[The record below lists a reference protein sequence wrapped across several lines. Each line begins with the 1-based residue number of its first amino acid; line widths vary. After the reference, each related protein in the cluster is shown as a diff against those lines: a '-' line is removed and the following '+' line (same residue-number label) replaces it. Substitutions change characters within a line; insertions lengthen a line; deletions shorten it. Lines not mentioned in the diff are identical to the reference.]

1 MAIATFDK
9 SKPGDINFGIGQP
22 APDLMPVDLFGDFA
36 TSFFSNAMPEDFNY
50 GAVDGDPRFL
60 SALSKFLSTSYNTS
74 VSPQSLFLTAGN
86 SHGIDL
92 VCERFTK
99 PEDTILVEE
108 ASYFLA
114 FPIFRDRQL
123 NVISVPTDSDGV
135 IIDRLEEAVKKYH
148 PRAVYVI
155 PDFNNPTGV
164 SLSTCRRVDLT
175 NLSKLHDFILI
186 SDDAYQ
192 MLSYTETS
200 SQAMGTLVDAGN
212 VVSLGTFS
220 KILAPGFRVGWIQSS
235 HILIEKIRET
245 GWLNSGGSVS
255 HFGSQIVR
263 YGLESGKQEKHLQY
277 LLRCYRS
284 RVTAMHDAL
293 LHYLGNELTWEK
305 PLGGYFFWLAL
316 NSKKDVKP
324 MREESLRRRTGFQPG
339 SLFSCDAH
347 LNHYMRLSFSHY
359 TEDQIWEG
367 ISRLAPII
375 KSN

>member
-22 APDLMPVDLFGDFA
+22 APDLMPVDLFSDFA
-36 TSFFSNAMPEDFNY
+36 TSFFSEATPEDFNY
-50 GAVDGDPRFL
+50 GAVGGDPGFL
-60 SALSKFLSTSYNTS
+60 SALSKFLSTSYEIA

-99 PEDTILVEE
+99 PGDTILVEE

-114 FPIFRDRQL
+114 FPIFKDRQL
-123 NVISVPTDSDGV
+123 NVISVPTDVNGV
-135 IIDRLEEAVKKYH
+135 IVDQLEAAVKKHH
-148 PRAVYVI
+148 PTVVYVI

-164 SLSTCRRVDLT
+164 SLSTCRRLELV
-175 NLSKLHDFILI
+175 NLSKLHDFVLI

-192 MLSYTETS
+192 MLSYTDAS
-200 SQAMGTLVDAGN
+200 NQAMGALVDAGN
-212 VVSLGTFS
+212 VISLGTFS

-235 HILIEKIRET
+235 ERLLEKIRET

-277 LLRCYRS
+277 LLSCYRG

-293 LHYLGNELTWEK
+293 LHHLGNELTWEK

-316 NSKKDVKP
+316 NSKKDVGI
-324 MREESLRRRTGFQPG
+324 MREESLSSRTGFQPG
-339 SLFSCDAH
+339 SLFSCDAD

-367 ISRLAPII
+367 VSRLAPII